1 MVYPQITGAENPQ
14 FYIKE
19 NNRRGTI
26 MIINYSSFLFGFQ
39 AAFCE
44 LTLIFLMA
52 LSRVPFSYLSNEHL
66 KIL

>member
-1 MVYPQITGAENPQ
+1 
-14 FYIKE
+14 
-19 NNRRGTI
+19 

-52 LSRVPFSYLSNEHL
+52 LSRVSFSYLSNEHL